1 VPSFRTPKRRSD
13 LVDSV
18 RRENRAATG
27 FRESEGS
34 MIDMTGSIYRLLR
47 VASIGF
53 FFTGAAVLAG
63 CGDEPAPAPPVARPI
78 KIMTIDTK
86 GAVEVLEYS
95 GTVSAAQHSEMA
107 FEVPGKITDFPVIEG
122 QIVKKGDLLVRIDP
136 RDMEALADVDTAKVR
151 LAKAEYDRQRKL
163 FEADVSSQQ
172 ELDRAKRAYEVNVAK
187 SQGSSKGLEDTE
199 LFALFDGIVAK
210 KLVRDFENVQ
220 AKQPVLILQDTT
232 NLEIDVTIPEA
243 DAVRSAPSLTLEE
256 RTARIKPLVI
266 VTSLPDRSF
275 PAQIKEFSTTADP
288 VTRTFNATLR
298 FDPPDDVSIKPGM
311 TATVRIH
318 FQPASPTGV
327 GLAGISI
334 PASATLTD
342 DTGHAFVWVV
352 DPTAMT
358 VKQTP
363 VQLGTLSGS
372 RVFVTS
378 GLAAGQ
384 QIAISGVH
392 QLRDGM
398 LVRRQG
404 S

>member
-1 VPSFRTPKRRSD
+1 
-13 LVDSV
+13 
-18 RRENRAATG
+18 
-27 FRESEGS
+27 
-34 MIDMTGSIYRLLR
+34 MTTL
-47 VASIGF
+47 
-53 FFTGAAVLAG
+53 TG

-78 KIMTIDTK
+78 KIMKIDTQ
-86 GAVEVLEYS
+86 GAVEILEYS

-136 RDMEALADVDTAKVR
+136 RDMAALAGVDTAKVE
-151 LAKAEYDRQRKL
+151 LAKAEYERQRKL

-172 ELDRAKRAYEVNVAK
+172 ELDRAQRAYEVARARSK
-187 SQGSSKGLEDTE
+187 GSAKGLEDTE

-210 KLVRDFENVQ
+210 KLVKDFENVQ

-243 DAVRSAPSLTLEE
+243 DAARGAPNSTNEE
-256 RTARIKPLVI
+256 RTARVKPLVI

-275 PAQIKEFSTTADP
+275 PAQITEFNTTADP
-288 VTRTFNATLR
+288 VTRTFRVTLR
-298 FDPPDDVSIKPGM
+298 FDPPDDVNIKPGM

-318 FQPASPTGV
+318 LQPDNLAVTGQS
-327 GLAGISI
+327 GISI
-334 PASATLTD
+334 PASAAITD
-342 DTGHAFVWVV
+342 ETGEAFVWLV
-352 DPTAMT
+352 DPGSMT
-358 VKQTP
+358 VERHP
-363 VQLGTLSGS
+363 VKLGSVSGN
-372 RVFVTS
+372 RVFVSS
-378 GLAAGQ
+378 GLSSGQ

>member
-1 VPSFRTPKRRSD
+1 
-13 LVDSV
+13 
-18 RRENRAATG
+18 
-27 FRESEGS
+27 
-34 MIDMTGSIYRLLR
+34 MIHTTRPVYRLLR
-47 VASIGF
+47 A
-53 FFTGAAVLAG
+53 TAAVAFGLSFAGMTTLTG

-78 KIMTIDTK
+78 KIMKIDTQ
-86 GAVEVLEYS
+86 GAVEILEYS

-136 RDMEALADVDTAKVR
+136 RDMAALAGVDTAKVE
-151 LAKAEYDRQRKL
+151 LAKAEYERQRKL

-172 ELDRAKRAYEVNVAK
+172 ELDRAQRAYEVARARSK
-187 SQGSSKGLEDTE
+187 GSAKGLEDTE

-210 KLVRDFENVQ
+210 KLVKDFENVL

-232 NLEIDVTIPEA
+232 TLEIDVTIPEA
-243 DAVRSAPSLTLEE
+243 DAARGAPNSTNEE
-256 RTARIKPLVI
+256 RTARVKPLVI

-275 PAQIKEFSTTADP
+275 PAQITEFNTTADP
-288 VTRTFNATLR
+288 VTRTFRVTLR
-298 FDPPDDVSIKPGM
+298 FDPPDDVNIKPGM

-318 FQPASPTGV
+318 LQPDNLAVTGQS
-327 GLAGISI
+327 GISI
-334 PASATLTD
+334 PASAAITD
-342 DTGHAFVWVV
+342 ETGEAFVWLV
-352 DPTAMT
+352 DPGSMT
-358 VKQTP
+358 VERHP
-363 VQLGTLSGS
+363 VKLGSVSGN
-372 RVFVTS
+372 RVFVSS
-378 GLAAGQ
+378 GLSSGQ